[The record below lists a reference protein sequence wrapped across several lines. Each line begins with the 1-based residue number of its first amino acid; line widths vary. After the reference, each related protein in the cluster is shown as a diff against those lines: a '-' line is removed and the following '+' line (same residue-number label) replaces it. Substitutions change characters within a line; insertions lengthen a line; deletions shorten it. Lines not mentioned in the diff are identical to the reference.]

1 MGNNCQFISLQADID
16 INVYLQA
23 EIDSMSDSGGR
34 GPVKAAQLPAQHDQ
48 QNPAPELAQTTHI
61 SGPVR

>member
-1 MGNNCQFISLQADID
+1 
-16 INVYLQA
+16 
-23 EIDSMSDSGGR
+23 MSDTGGR